1 MTRKQYAMLRR
12 VDCKCDIILAQLASL
27 NKRATQQDPIG
38 RAIEELHRN
47 ALFIRTLSEMERDQS
62 VYPPQ

>member
-12 VDCKCDIILAQLASL
+12 VDCKCDIILAQLVSL
-27 NKRATQQDPIG
+27 NKRANQQDPIG

-47 ALFIRTLSEMERDQS
+47 ALSIRTLSEMERDQS
-62 VYPPQ
+62 VDPPQ

>member
-27 NKRATQQDPIG
+27 NKRADQQDPIG
-38 RAIEELHRN
+38 RAIEKLHRN